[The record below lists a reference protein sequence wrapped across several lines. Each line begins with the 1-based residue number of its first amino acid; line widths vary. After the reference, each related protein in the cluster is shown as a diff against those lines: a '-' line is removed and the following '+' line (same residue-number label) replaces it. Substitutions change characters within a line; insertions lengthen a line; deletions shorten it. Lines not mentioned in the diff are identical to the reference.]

1 MKAFV
6 YKRTFL
12 LLWVLCILGALA
24 TIPYTVSAGI
34 AQVTIPLSQLVL
46 LIILN
51 SSVLFGL
58 VCWLSSKVLPKTDLK
73 PFSLDN
79 PLQRIVYPGALF
91 GIFLGLLLYFFDKT
105 VFASSLLSGE
115 HPPFWMGALAS
126 IYGAVNDEV
135 LTRLFLLTLI
145 YFFLRKCLKTGER
158 TWLLWI
164 ATFLVALLFGL
175 GHLPALFKLM
185 SPSGFEIFRVLFLNG
200 LAGMTFGWL
209 YWSRGLWTAML
220 AHFIADLMIHAFL
233 I

>member
-12 LLWVLCILGALA
+12 FLWVLCILGSLA
-24 TIPYTVSAGI
+24 TIPYTLSVGI
-34 AQVTIPLSQLVL
+34 AQVTIPLWQLVL

-73 PFSLDN
+73 PFLLDN
-79 PLQRIVYPGALF
+79 PLQRIVYPGTLF

-105 VFASSLLSGE
+105 VFASSLLSGQ
-115 HPPFWMGALAS
+115 HSPFWMGALAS
-126 IYGAVNDEV
+126 IYGAVNEEV
-135 LTRLFLLTLI
+135 LIRLFLLTLI
-145 YFFLRKCLKTGER
+145 YFLLRKCLKTGKR
-158 TWLLWI
+158 IWLLWI
-164 ATFLVALLFGL
+164 ATFFVALLFGL

-220 AHFIADLMIHAFL
+220 AHFIADLMIHVFL